1 MSVFD
6 LTKLLIVVK
15 AEEASRDSRLTK
27 QDRYAE
33 IRRRKEEEREAKERM
48 LVGCLPFLLWYL
60 GISIV
65 GFLVRNFVVIL
76 LGRRSQGS
84 TGQGGG
90 NCCVGV

>member
-1 MSVFD
+1 MPVFD
-6 LTKLLIVVK
+6 LIKLLIVVK
-15 AEEASRDSRLTK
+15 AEEAARDSRLTK

-48 LVGCLPFLLWYL
+48 LVGFLAFLLWYL

-65 GFLVRNFVVIL
+65 GFLVRKFFMIL

-84 TGQGGG
+84 TG
-90 NCCVGV
+90 